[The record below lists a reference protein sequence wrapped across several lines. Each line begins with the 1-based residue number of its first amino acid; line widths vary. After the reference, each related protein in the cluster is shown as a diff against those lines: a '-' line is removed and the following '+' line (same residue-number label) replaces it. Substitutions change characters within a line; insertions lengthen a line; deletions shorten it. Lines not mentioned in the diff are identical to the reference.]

1 MMKAPGSF
9 RLCDDNPGEKKVE
22 VFCYRSNSM
31 SKDMIVADN
40 NSYFWTESYLMLH
53 QQLKNI
59 VIFTTCKNTRQ
70 VSGDHAN
77 DNQPHRGF

>member
-1 MMKAPGSF
+1 
-9 RLCDDNPGEKKVE
+9 
-22 VFCYRSNSM
+22 M

-53 QQLKNI
+53 QQLKNV